1 MKGSDST
8 SIADAGACRSLA
20 EWATGKAAWPNP
32 TARSMPTVVTSKHFC
47 KAEESHG
54 DRTVVGIDSYKA
66 PPQKR
71 ARSGATDGIQRTAR
85 SIART
90 RHKPATRTPDLQVEN
105 APTEVGCGAERL
117 ATTNAQGVHLQ
128 LLLGPSFQ
136 QGCAVE
142 ATDGQL
148 IWVEGS
154 VEEKVVYDND
164 STVQQQRQEGG
175 KDKHFK
181 IPKKIQTGHKA
192 LLAVTEADWSR
203 GAVREIK
210 CRLCPDTGFKTWED
224 FRRHCDTMEAH
235 PLKISFCDDCGDF
248 FSRKDS
254 LRRHCRNPPAECIS
268 VTPEKATMKRRETQK
283 LHEQFRVRLEQG
295 LEKREDI
302 GMAFSQIIK
311 DLYPESSKRRT
322 GGGQLKGH
330 W

>member
-90 RHKPATRTPDLQVEN
+90 RHKPAARTPDLQVEN

-192 LLAVTEADWSR
+192 LSRLRKPTGRVGRSGRSNAGSAPTPDLKRGKTSGATVTPWRRTHSKSLFATT
-203 GAVREIK
+203 VEI
-210 CRLCPDTGFKTWED
+210 
-224 FRRHCDTMEAH
+224 
-235 PLKISFCDDCGDF
+235 
-248 FSRKDS
+248 FSRARIHSGDT
-254 LRRHCRNPPAECIS
+254 AETRPLS
-268 VTPEKATMKRRETQK
+268 AS
-283 LHEQFRVRLEQG
+283 
-295 LEKREDI
+295 
-302 GMAFSQIIK
+302 A
-311 DLYPESSKRRT
+311 
-322 GGGQLKGH
+322 
-330 W
+330 